1 MKSVSVLTLLI
12 PLAAG
17 CASLPAPTEQL
28 ASSEAAVRGAREVGA
43 ASVPQASLEL
53 RLAEEG
59 IAKAKAAM
67 AEDDNEKAERLLR
80 RAQADAEL
88 ALSMARETKARNEAA
103 QVMGQVSQLR
113 GQMK

>member
-1 MKSVSVLTLLI
+1 MKSVAMLALFV

-17 CASLPAPTEQL
+17 CASLPAPTEQM

-43 ASVPQASLEL
+43 ERVPQASLEL
-53 RLAEEG
+53 RLAEEA

-67 AEDDNEKAERLLR
+67 AEDDNETADRLLK
-80 RAQADAEL
+80 RAQSDAEL
-88 ALSMARETKARNEAA
+88 ALSLARESKARTDAA

-113 GQMK
+113 NQMK